1 MLLQGSCHCGAVSF
15 TVNSHS
21 PQPYQRC
28 YCSICR
34 KAGGAGGFAIN
45 IMADNETMQVTGQD
59 QVAEY
64 RAVTGGQP
72 SHHRRYFCRQCGSHL
87 WAWNES
93 WPGLVHPLASVVDT
107 PLPKPSHFVDIM
119 LDSAAPWVELHAG
132 DHIERFADYPDQSIE
147 AWHRRHG
154 LWLD

>member
-1 MLLQGSCHCGAVSF
+1 MLLRGSCHCGAVSF

-28 YCSICR
+28 DCSICR

-45 IMADNETMQVTGQD
+45 IMADNQTMQVTGQD

-64 RAVTGGQP
+64 RAVTDGAP
-72 SHHRRYFCRQCGSHL
+72 SRHRRYFCRQCGSHL
-87 WAWNES
+87 WAWNEN
-93 WPGLVHPLASVVDT
+93 WPELVHPLASIIDT

-119 LDSAAPWVELHAG
+119 LDSAAPWVEPHPG
-132 DHIERFADYPDQSIE
+132 DQIERFTEYPGQSIE